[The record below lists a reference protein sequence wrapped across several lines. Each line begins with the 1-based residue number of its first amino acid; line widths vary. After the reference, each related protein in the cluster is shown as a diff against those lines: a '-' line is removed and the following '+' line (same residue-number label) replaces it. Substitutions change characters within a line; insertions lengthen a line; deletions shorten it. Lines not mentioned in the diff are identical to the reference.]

1 MEENIFYQDF
11 NSEQLR
17 DKESKPQ
24 TAVNIEDRSSN
35 TVVRSKRR
43 FIQDSKLEV
52 KHESVRVK
60 RDNHGKINVI
70 VEAPKFDE
78 GSQKFQ

>member
-1 MEENIFYQDF
+1 MEENIFYREF

-17 DKESKPQ
+17 DYESKPQ
-24 TAVNIEDRSSN
+24 TAVNNEDLNSN
-35 TVVRSKRR
+35 TVVRTKRR

-52 KHESVRVK
+52 KHDSVRVN

-70 VEAPKFDE
+70 VEAPLFDE
-78 GSQKFQ
+78 GSHKFQ